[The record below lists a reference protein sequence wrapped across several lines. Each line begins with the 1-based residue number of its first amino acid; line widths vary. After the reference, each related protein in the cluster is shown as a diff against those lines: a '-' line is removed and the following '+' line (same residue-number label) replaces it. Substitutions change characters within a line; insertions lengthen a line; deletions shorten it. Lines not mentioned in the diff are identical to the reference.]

1 MLQRLFVKNIALI
14 SEADI
19 EFDGKLNI
27 LSGETG
33 SGKSVIL
40 DSINFVLGSKA
51 DKTMIRYGER
61 EMSVRAEFFVEQN
74 SEALKKLDEYDI
86 ESEGEIVITRKL
98 TADGKGAIKINGN
111 AVTASM
117 LKSVTQH
124 LVDVHG
130 QSEHFFLLSEDNQ
143 LKVVDGLLGEEVKKI
158 KDSLAELIAEKRS
171 LKAKILE
178 LGGDESERERQLD
191 LLNYQINE
199 IDNASL
205 KEGEF
210 EELKARQNIIAN
222 TEKILTSLSAVCS
235 VLNEEG
241 GCADGIST
249 AKHYM
254 NGISALSDA
263 YGQIGERL
271 ESLGVEIEDI
281 SETVSD
287 LADELN
293 FDGREA
299 EEIDERLSL
308 IKSLKKKYG
317 ADEKEILEF
326 CEKARAKAE
335 ILSDSANAVEK
346 FTAEIKQTDEKIY
359 SLCKTLTAKRKESAE
374 KFCKEVVA
382 ELKTLNIPDA
392 KFEVEFKEYDENSAN
407 LSSSNGSD
415 GICFNFSANKGEP
428 LKPLSKVISGGE
440 MSRFMLAVKTVLK
453 DVNGISTYIFDE
465 IDAGISGF
473 TATTVAEKFVKI
485 SKNTQILAV
494 SHLPQVCAASD
505 AQFLIY
511 KVEEGGKTL
520 TKVERLDEESK
531 INEIVRLTGSV
542 QSAAARQ
549 HAIELIKQ
557 IKNKEAAN

>member
-1 MLQRLFVKNIALI
+1 MLQRLCVKNIALI
-14 SEADI
+14 QEADI

-51 DKTMIRYGER
+51 DKTMIRYGEQ
-61 EMSVRAEFFVEQN
+61 EMSVRAEFFVEEN
-74 SEALKKLDEYDI
+74 SEALKKLGELDI
-86 ESEGEIVITRKL
+86 ESDGEIVITRKL

-111 AVTASM
+111 TVTASM
-117 LKSVTQH
+117 LKSVMQH

-143 LKVVDGLLGEEVKKI
+143 LKIIDGLLGDKAQKI
-158 KDSLAELIAEKRS
+158 KGNLSALIAEKKE
-171 LKAKILE
+171 LKAKIAE

-191 LLNYQINE
+191 LLNYQITE
-199 IDNASL
+199 IESANL
-205 KEGEF
+205 REGEF
-210 EELKARQNIIAN
+210 EELKTRQNIIAN
-222 TEKILTSLSAVCS
+222 TEKILTSLSAVRS
-235 VLNEEG
+235 VLSDEN
-241 GCADGIST
+241 GCADGISA
-249 AKHYM
+249 AKHYV
-254 NGISALSDA
+254 NGISALSEA
-263 YGQIGERL
+263 YAQLSERL
-271 ESLGVEIEDI
+271 ESLGVEIEDV

-287 LADELN
+287 LADELS

-299 EEIDERLSL
+299 EEIDERLTL
-308 IKSLKKKYG
+308 IKALKKKYG
-317 ADEKEILEF
+317 ADEKEIFEF
-326 CEKARAKAE
+326 CERARAKAD

-346 FTAEIKQTDEKIY
+346 YTAGIKSVDGKIY
-359 SLCKTLTAKRKESAE
+359 SLCKNLTALRKEGAE
-374 KFCKEVVA
+374 KFCKAVVG
-382 ELKTLNIPDA
+382 ELTTLNIPDA
-392 KFEVEFKEYDENSAN
+392 KFAVEFAEYDEESAN

-415 GICFNFSANKGEP
+415 SICFNFSANKGEP

-440 MSRFMLAVKTVLK
+440 MSRFMLAVKTQLK
-453 DVNGISTYIFDE
+453 DINGISTYIFDE

-485 SKNTQILAV
+485 SKSTQILAV

-511 KVEEGGKTL
+511 KKEEGGKTL
-520 TKVERLDEESK
+520 TKVKRLDEDSK
-531 INEIVRLTGSV
+531 IDEIVRLTGSV

-549 HAIELIKQ
+549 HATELIKQ
-557 IKNKEAAN
+557 IKK

>member
-1 MLQRLFVKNIALI
+1 MLQRLCVKNIALI
-14 SEADI
+14 QEADI
-19 EFDGKLNI
+19 EFDEKLNI

-51 DKTMIRYGER
+51 DKTMIRYGEQ
-61 EMSVRAEFFVEQN
+61 EMSVRAEFFVEES
-74 SEALKKLDEYDI
+74 SEALKKLKELDI
-86 ESEGEIVITRKL
+86 ESDGEIVITRKL
-98 TADGKGAIKINGN
+98 TAEGKGAIKINGN
-111 AVTASM
+111 TVTASM

-143 LKVVDGLLGEEVKKI
+143 LKVIDGLLGDKAQKI
-158 KDSLAELIAEKRS
+158 KDDLSALIAEKKG
-171 LKAKILE
+171 LKSKIAE

-199 IDNASL
+199 IENANL

-210 EELKARQNIIAN
+210 EELKTRQNIIAN
-222 TEKILTSLSAVCS
+222 TEKILTSLSAVRS
-235 VLNEEG
+235 VLSDEG
-241 GCADGIST
+241 GCTDGLST
-249 AKHYM
+249 AKHYV
-254 NGISALSDA
+254 NGISALSEA
-263 YGQIGERL
+263 YAQIGERL
-271 ESLGVEIEDI
+271 ESLSVEVEDI

-287 LADELN
+287 FADELN

-299 EEIDERLSL
+299 EEIDERLTL
-308 IKSLKKKYG
+308 IKALKKKYG
-317 ADEKEILEF
+317 ADEKEILDF
-326 CEKARAKAE
+326 CEKARAKAD

-346 FTAEIKQTDEKIY
+346 YTAEIKAVDGKIY
-359 SLCKTLTAKRKESAE
+359 SLCKKLTALRKDGAE
-374 KFCKEVVA
+374 KFCKEVVG

-392 KFEVEFKEYDENSAN
+392 KFAVEFAEYDEETANLNSA
-407 LSSSNGSD
+407 NGSD

-440 MSRFMLAVKTVLK
+440 MSRFMLAVKTQLK
-453 DVNGISTYIFDE
+453 DINGISTYVFDE

-485 SKNTQILAV
+485 SKSTQILAV
-494 SHLPQVCAASD
+494 SRLPQVCAASD

-520 TKVERLDEESK
+520 TKVKRLDENSK
-531 INEIVRLTGSV
+531 IDEIVRLTGSV

-557 IKNKEAAN
+557 IKK